1 MRTPKTRI
9 MYIEDKGENELY
21 GPARI
26 GRVTFTRTGRTLT
39 YAGRSFQRDPSGF
52 KHNYREVGTGRPFWI
67 SGPKKR
73 GGDQLYGSGAVE
85 IDADVR
91 EEYWTE
97 IRGQPGRKHES
108 CVRGMGKYAH

>member
-9 MYIEDKGENELY
+9 MYIEDKGENELS

-26 GRVTFTRTGRTLT
+26 GRVTFNRTGRTLT
-39 YAGRSFQRDPSGF
+39 YAGRSFQRTSAGF
-52 KHNYREVGTGRPFWI
+52 KHNYLEVGTGRPFWI

-85 IDADVR
+85 IDEDVR
-91 EEYWTE
+91 EEYWTV
-97 IRGQPGRKHES
+97 IRGQPSRKQDGR
-108 CVRGMGKYAH
+108 VRDLSKYAS